1 VDKKSNFMDQ
11 NNIPSGIKTYIRLL
25 RYVGRYWPAFL
36 VSVLGLLMHS
46 LAEIAFVDLLG
57 FITDTVG
64 IMTGSAPQGVELPS
78 TGITAT
84 FAAAFFGDVGANDA
98 LLVIPLFLIAISL
111 VRGVGYLVGSYGL
124 AYVANYLVH
133 ALRTDILTK
142 YLNLP
147 CDFFN
152 RTMSGHLVSVV
163 TFNVQQVTEAGT
175 NALKTLLQQGSLVL
189 GLMCYLFYVNWKLT
203 LFFLAIMPIIAVLVS
218 IVSKR
223 FRLISRRIQSAMGDV
238 THVTQEVVNGHQEVR
253 MFGGAEVER
262 SRMQVASHNNRRQN
276 MKMAFTEGV
285 SNPLV
290 MLIVSLAFA
299 AITAFM
305 LSPSILSTMSTGSF
319 ITFLVASGML
329 VKPIRQLTEI
339 NSHIQRGIAAAQ
351 SIFEVLD
358 TCSESDTGVLTVDS
372 ARGGFEFAEVNFS
385 YQNDGPKVLNDI
397 SFKVEPGQT
406 IALVGSSGSGKTSL
420 VGLIPRFY
428 NLAQGK
434 ILLDGV
440 DIQDYSLQSLRQ
452 QIAIVSQRVTLF
464 NGSIYNNIAYGELSN
479 SASEKVINAAKIAHA
494 HEFIEDLP
502 DAYDTLIGDDGV
514 MLSGGQR
521 QRIAIARAIL
531 KDAPVLILDEAT
543 SALDTDSERFIQAA
557 LEDLM
562 KDRTTF
568 VIAHR
573 LSTVEKAD
581 RILVLEKGRIIEQGT
596 HTELLAMSGRYANL
610 YNSEFSGSGETS
622 E

>member
-1 VDKKSNFMDQ
+1 MDQ
-11 NNIPSGIKTYIRLL
+11 NNNPSGITTYARLL

-57 FITDTVG
+57 YITDTVG
-64 IMTGSAPQGVELPS
+64 IMTGSASQAAELPS
-78 TGITAT
+78 TGII
-84 FAAAFFGDVGANDA
+84 AAIAGAFFGDVGTNNAM
-98 LLVIPLFLIAISL
+98 LVIPLFLVAISL
-111 VRGVGYLVGSYGL
+111 VRGIGYLIGSYGL

-133 ALRTDILTK
+133 ALRSDLLAK

-152 RTMSGHLVSVV
+152 RNMSGHMVSVV
-163 TFNVQQVTEAGT
+163 TFNVQQVTEAAT

-203 LFFLAIMPIIAVLVS
+203 LFFLAIMPVIAVLVS

-223 FRLISRRIQSAMGDV
+223 FRLISSRIQSAMGDV

-253 MFGGAEVER
+253 MFGGSESER
-262 SRMQVASHNNRRQN
+262 KRMEVASHNNRRQN

-299 AITAFM
+299 GITAFM
-305 LSPSILSTMSTGSF
+305 LSPNILSTMSTGSF

-329 VKPIRQLTEI
+329 VKPVRQLTEI
-339 NSHIQRGIAAAQ
+339 NSQIQRGIAAAQ

-358 TCSESDTGVLTVDS
+358 TYSESDAGTVTVDS
-372 ARGGFEFAEVNFS
+372 VSGGFEFSNVNFS
-385 YQNDGPKVLNDI
+385 YKDDSPKILEDI

-406 IALVGSSGSGKTSL
+406 IALVGSSGSGKSSL

-428 NLAQGK
+428 NLQQGN

-440 DIQDYSLQSLRQ
+440 DVQDYSLESLRQ

-464 NGSIYNNIAYGELSN
+464 NGSIYDNIAYGELSN
-479 SASEKVINAAKIAHA
+479 CAPEKVKNAAKIAHA
-494 HEFIEDLP
+494 HEFIESLD
-502 DAYDTLIGDDGV
+502 DTYNTLIGDDGV

-531 KDAPVLILDEAT
+531 KDAPILILDEAT
-543 SALDTDSERFIQAA
+543 SALDTDSERYIQTA

-596 HTELLAMSGRYANL
+596 HAELLAMSGRYSNL
-610 YNSEFSGSGETS
+610 YHSEFSDSGEV
-622 E
+622 EG

>member
-1 VDKKSNFMDQ
+1 MVQKNTS
-11 NNIPSGIKTYIRLL
+11 SGIETYLRLL
-25 RYVGRYWPAFL
+25 RYVGRYWLAFL

-46 LAEIAFVDLLG
+46 AAEIAFVDLLG
-57 FITDTVG
+57 YITDTVG
-64 IMTGSAPQGVELPS
+64 VMTAGAQEGAELPS
-78 TGITAT
+78 TGLT
-84 FAAAFFGDVGANDA
+84 AFFASTLFADSSLHNSAM
-98 LLVIPLFLIAISL
+98 VIPLFLIAVSF
-111 VRGVGYLVGSYGL
+111 VRGFGYLIGSYGL

-133 ALRTDILTK
+133 ALRTDILAK

-147 CDFFN
+147 FNFFD
-152 RTMSGHLVSVV
+152 RAMAGHLVSVV

-175 NALKTLLQQGSLVL
+175 RAVKTLLQQGSLVL
-189 GLMCYLFYVNWKLT
+189 GLMGYLFYVNWKLT
-203 LFFLAIMPIIAVLVS
+203 LFFIAVMPIIALLVS
-218 IVSKR
+218 VVSKR
-223 FRLISRRIQSAMGDV
+223 FRIISRRIQSAMGDV

-253 MFGGAEVER
+253 MFGGADVER
-262 SRMQVASHNNRRQN
+262 SRMEAASHSNRRQN

-290 MLIVSLAFA
+290 MLIVSLAFG

-305 LSPSILSTMSTGSF
+305 LSPSILSTMTTGSF

-329 VKPIRQLTEI
+329 IKPIRQLTEI
-339 NSHIQRGIAAAQ
+339 NSAIQRGIAAAQ

-358 TCSESDTGVLTVDS
+358 TDSELDRGTVETD
-372 ARGGFEFAEVNFS
+372 AVRGSFEFRDVCFS
-385 YQNDGPKVLNDI
+385 YQGTGRQVLNNI
-397 SFKVEPGQT
+397 SFKVEAGQT

-420 VGLIPRFY
+420 VSLIPRFY
-428 NLAQGK
+428 NLEEGA
-434 ILLDGV
+434 ILLDGL
-440 DIQDYSLQSLRQ
+440 DIKDYTLASLRQ
-452 QIAIVSQRVTLF
+452 QIAIVSQNVTLF
-464 NGSIYNNIAYGELSN
+464 NSSIYNNIAYGELSN
-479 SASEKVINAAKIAHA
+479 SQAERVEAAAKIAHA
-494 HEFIEDLP
+494 HEFIQEFP
-502 DAYDTLIGDDGV
+502 EAYNTPIGDDGA

-581 RILVLEKGRIIEQGT
+581 RILVMEEGRIIEQGT
-596 HTELLAMSGRYANL
+596 HDQLLAASGRYAQL
-610 YNSEFSGSGETS
+610 YDHEFTRPGVVGE
-622 E
+622 